1 MLRQIIGNRENSWG
15 LTCGTQRGV
24 EGSSGEIN
32 NYELVQRKFQALSN
46 CQGLG
51 KVGESQEKMRHN
63 DKLTRA
69 EWEGFGVP

>member
-1 MLRQIIGNRENSWG
+1 MR
-15 LTCGTQRGV
+15 GTQRGV

-51 KVGESQEKMRHN
+51 KLGESQEK
-63 DKLTRA
+63 
-69 EWEGFGVP
+69 